1 MKGKKAE
8 FIVDLQRVKE
18 EKQKRIH
25 DSFTDLYIGMFTYVQ
40 SEANLREKVR
50 AKHLFRHKLG
60 LPKDAVLTE
69 DLQVHF
75 EHWLLFDYVT
85 VIGSRIFDMFVRAKK
100 NELSKQQLEICG
112 IMMLM
117 HLEPIQ
123 IIEKKNKKIM
133 YTPLFETKN
142 KQIEAT
148 PYLFPGE
155 FLEGDLVLS
164 RILKMGVENKII
176 GPSIQISPNY
186 YKDVIKRLETNYREG
201 PTLYR
206 RYLKEY
212 GIDMLQY
219 KSLFKK

>member
-8 FIVDLQRVKE
+8 FIVDFSRVKE
-18 EKQKRIH
+18 DKQKRIH
-25 DSFTDLYIGMFTYVQ
+25 NNFTELYAWMFTYLQ

-60 LPKDAVLTE
+60 LPKDAVLTD

-85 VIGSRIFDMFVRAKK
+85 VIGSRVFDMFVRAKK

-123 IIEKKNKKIM
+123 IIEKKKNKIM

-148 PYLFPGE
+148 PYLFPGK
-155 FLEGDLVLS
+155 FHEGDLVLS
-164 RILKMGVENKII
+164 RVLKMGIENKLI
-176 GPSIQISPNY
+176 GPSIQVSPSY
-186 YKDVIKRLETNYREG
+186 YKDVVKRLEKNYAEG
-201 PTLYR
+201 PSVYR

-219 KSLFKK
+219 KH